1 MVQNSR
7 PSIRIDLNEFKLHLH
22 LKTRTQ
28 VTLHF
33 DSPSRRFYLSVIA
46 LVANEMKRLGKIK
59 SISLQDHLDLL
70 VLLNESIGGSAGS
83 SDKENLLHRI
93 YTKWRDTLPNLEEAP
108 LFKVLGK
115 KKDVEEGAAGKIYS
129 FTDVEKDE
137 WANLFEYMGSK
148 ENVRLKFAIDRI
160 GATLDDIVTVY
171 DESLNADAWKKFISS
186 LKEKKAEPDKPV
198 PGEVASIERM
208 AFSLPDKSSIAVL
221 PSVDMKGVIACLACG
236 KINPLSSKFCDECGQ
251 ELRKLIKTPPI
262 DYSKPKSYTPEY
274 LADKILTTRSA
285 LEGERK
291 LVTVLFAD
299 VANFTSMAEK
309 FDPEEVHQIMDGCFR
324 VLMDEIHK
332 YEGTVNH
339 FTADGV
345 MALFGAPVAHE
356 DHAQRACYAALSIQ
370 NAMADYGEKLK
381 KKYGIDFKIRIGLN
395 SGPVVVGSIG
405 DDLRMYYTAIGDTV
419 NLASRMEATAK
430 PGTVLVSGFT
440 HKLVRDWFKFEPL
453 GKAQVKGGEEPQE
466 AYELIRPSEVKT
478 KIEAAAVAGLT
489 KFVGRKREM
498 EALQEALER
507 TQSGSGQV
515 VGIVGEAGI
524 GKSRLILEMRRLYP
538 KEEYGYLEGRCLHYG
553 GSMAYLPLLDIL
565 RSYFE
570 MKEGEQEFLIKKKMK
585 GKIFELDG
593 KLETVLPPFQELL
606 SLKVKD
612 QAYLKLEPK
621 QKREKIFEAIRDL
634 FIRESQ
640 NKPLVLVFEDLHWI
654 DKTSEEFL
662 DYFIGWLA
670 NTPIL
675 LILLY
680 RPEYTHRWA
689 SRSYYHNL
697 RVDQL
702 SIPTSAELVQSIVK
716 EGEVVPELRDLIL
729 GKAAGNPFFIEELT
743 HSLLEN
749 GSIQK
754 KDHQY
759 FLSRRPS
766 DVQVPDT
773 IQGIIA
779 ARIDRLDESL
789 KRIMHVASVIGREFA
804 FRILQA
810 ITETKEELKSH
821 LLNLQGL
828 ELIYEKR
835 LFPELE
841 YIFKHALIQEVA
853 YNSLLL
859 KRRKEIHEKIG
870 RAIEE
875 IYPDRLEE
883 FYEML
888 AYHYSR
894 SDNLDK
900 ACQYLKLSGN
910 KAMKAYSNLE
920 AFHFYKDAI
929 AILKQKPETEKNKKE
944 CLDVILLMAIPMRLS
959 GYPED
964 SLKFL
969 EEGEKLC
976 KELGDKKSL
985 AIISNFIGMFH
996 SQTGDAALGKK
1007 YQEASF
1013 EEAEKIQDL
1022 ETMAPVSFGLCNS
1035 YVWEGE
1041 FRKIVNIAPRVIDLL
1056 EKAQREHDFFG
1067 HTLNIYSA
1075 LQAIYGL
1082 SLGLMGNFTKGEQL
1096 CEKALSFVHKINHL
1110 YSIGIAEYLYG
1121 FLFLFKGD
1129 GENGVKHLQSSIEYL
1144 EKSHGVMFLPQAWG
1158 GFGWGHFYLGELETA
1173 LKFLEKG
1180 LKMQM
1185 DLGFSFSFFH
1195 FYLSFVHLE
1204 LGNLDEAKV
1213 HAEQALN
1220 LAQTSHQKI
1229 WEGLSGIQLGRTLGK
1244 MKGSQLRKAEEQ
1256 ILKGMKIL
1264 DELETKPVYAWGCL
1278 FLGELYANAGQKE
1291 KAIETLKKA
1300 EAMCQE
1306 MGMDYWLARTKKVL
1320 EMVRI

>member
-1 MVQNSR
+1 MGQSPR

-22 LKTRTQ
+22 PKSRNQ
-28 VTLHF
+28 ITLHF

-46 LVANEMKRLGKIK
+46 LVVSEMKRLGKIK
-59 SISLQDHLDLL
+59 SISLQEHLDLL

-83 SDKENLLHRI
+83 SGKENLLHRI

-115 KKDVEEGAAGKIYS
+115 KKDVEEGATGKIYL

-137 WANLFEYMGSK
+137 WANLFEYTGSE

-160 GATLDDIVTVY
+160 GATLDDVAIVY
-171 DESLNADAWKKFISS
+171 DETLNAEAWKKFT
-186 LKEKKAEPDKPV
+186 
-198 PGEVASIERM
+198 
-208 AFSLPDKSSIAVL
+208 
-221 PSVDMKGVIACLACG
+221 
-236 KINPLSSKFCDECGQ
+236 NECGQ
-251 ELRKLIKTPPI
+251 ELRKLIKVPPI
-262 DYSKPKSYTPEY
+262 DYSKPKSYTPEF
-274 LADKILTTRSA
+274 LADKILTTRSS

-291 LVTVLFAD
+291 LVTVLFAG
-299 VANFTSMAEK
+299 VGSMADK
-309 FDPEEVHQIMDGCFR
+309 LDPEETYQIMDGCFR

-332 YEGTVNH
+332 YEGTINQ
-339 FTADGV
+339 FTGDGV

-370 NAMADYGEKLK
+370 NAMADYAEKLNK
-381 KKYGIDFKIRIGLN
+381 DYGIDFKMRIGLN
-395 SGPVVVGSIG
+395 SGPVVVGTIG
-405 DDLRMYYTAIGDTV
+405 DDLRMYYTSIGDTIS
-419 NLASRMEATAK
+419 LASRMEATAR
-430 PGTVLVSGFT
+430 PGTILSSGHT
-440 HKLVRDWFKFEPL
+440 YKLVRDWFKFESL
-453 GKAQVKGGEEPQE
+453 GKGERDPQE
-466 AYELIRPSEVKT
+466 AYELIRASEVKT

-507 TQSGSGQV
+507 TQSGSGQA

-524 GKSRLILEMRRLYP
+524 GKSRLILEMRREMRRLSP

-570 MKEGEQEFLIKKKMK
+570 IKEGEHEFLIKKRMK
-585 GKIFELDG
+585 EKIFELDE
-593 KLETVLPPFQELL
+593 KLKTVLSPFQELL
-606 SLKVKD
+606 SLKVEEE
-612 QAYLKLEPK
+612 AYLKLEPK
-621 QKREKIFEAIRDL
+621 EKREKIFEALRDL

-640 NKPLVLVFEDLHWI
+640 NKSLVLVFEDLHWI

-675 LILLY
+675 LIILY
-680 RPEYTHRWA
+680 RPEYTNRWT
-689 SRSYYHNL
+689 SKSYCHNVQ
-697 RVDQL
+697 VDQL
-702 SIPTSAELVQSIVK
+702 SIPTSAELVQSIL
-716 EGEVVPELRDLIL
+716 EGGEIVPELRDLIL
-729 GKAAGNPFFIEELT
+729 GKASGNPFFIEELT

-759 FLSRRPS
+759 FLSGRPS
-766 DVQVPDT
+766 DIQVPDT

-789 KRIMHVASVIGREFA
+789 KRIMYVASVIGREFA

-810 ITETKEELKSH
+810 ITEMKEELKSH
-821 LLNLQGL
+821 LLSLQGL

-888 AYHYSR
+888 AYHYSK
-894 SDNLDK
+894 SDDLDK

-910 KAMKAYSNLE
+910 KAVRSYSNLE
-920 AFHFYKDAI
+920 AFRFYKDAI
-929 AILKQKPETEKNKKE
+929 NILKQKPETEQNKKE
-944 CLDVILLMAIPMRLS
+944 RLEVILLMAVPIRILA
-959 GYPED
+959 YPED

-969 EEGEKLC
+969 EEGERLC

-985 AIISNFIGMFH
+985 AIISNFIGLFH
-996 SQTGDAALGKK
+996 VYTGDAALGRK
-1007 YQEASF
+1007 YLEASF
-1013 EEAEKIQDL
+1013 EEAEKIQDI

-1035 YVWEGE
+1035 YYWVGE
-1041 FRKIVNIAPRVIDLL
+1041 YRKIANIIPRVIDLL
-1056 EKAQREHDFFG
+1056 EKTQRGHEFFG
-1067 HTLNIYSA
+1067 MDANIYS
-1075 LQAIYGL
+1075 LLEGSYGS
-1082 SLGLMGNFTKGEQL
+1082 SLGILGEFTKGEQS
-1096 CEKALSFVHKINHL
+1096 CEKAISFAHKINHL
-1110 YSIGIAEYLYG
+1110 FSIGIAELNYVGL
-1121 FLFLFKGD
+1121 LLTKGD
-1129 GENGVKHLQSSIEYL
+1129 GENIVKHVQSSIEYL
-1144 EKSHGVMFLPQAWG
+1144 EKSQAVIYLPLAWSCL
-1158 GFGWGHFYLGELETA
+1158 GWGYCYLGELEAA
-1173 LKFLEKG
+1173 LKFTEKG

-1185 DLGFSFSFFH
+1185 DLGFPFPLIH
-1195 FYLSFVHLE
+1195 WCVSFVHFDSR
-1204 LGNLDEAKV
+1204 NLNEAKV

-1220 LAQTSHQKI
+1220 SAQTSHQKYF
-1229 WEGLSGIQLGRTLGK
+1229 EGMSWIQLGRILGK
-1244 MKGSQLRKAEEQ
+1244 IEGSQLRKAEEH

-1264 DELETKPVYAWGCL
+1264 DELETKPAYAWGCF
-1278 FLGELYANAGQKE
+1278 FLGEIYANAGQKE
-1291 KAIETLKKA
+1291 KAIENLKKA
-1300 EAMCQE
+1300 ETMFQE
-1306 MGMDYWLARTKKVL
+1306 MGMDYWLAQTRKLL

>member
-1 MVQNSR
+1 MVQSSR

-22 LKTRTQ
+22 PKSRTQ

-46 LVANEMKRLGKIK
+46 LVVNEMKKLGKIK
-59 SISLQDHLDLL
+59 SISLQEHLDLL

-83 SDKENLLHRI
+83 SEKENLLHRI
-93 YTKWRDTLPNLEEAP
+93 YTKWKDALPNLEEAP

-115 KKDVEEGAAGKIYS
+115 KKEAGEGATGKIYS

-137 WANLFEYMGSK
+137 WANLFEYMGSE

-160 GATLDDIVTVY
+160 GATLDDVVIVY
-171 DESLNADAWKKFISS
+171 DEALNADAWKKFSN
-186 LKEKKAEPDKPV
+186 K
-198 PGEVASIERM
+198 
-208 AFSLPDKSSIAVL
+208 
-221 PSVDMKGVIACLACG
+221 
-236 KINPLSSKFCDECGQ
+236 CGQ
-251 ELRKLIKTPPI
+251 ELRKFIKTPPI
-262 DYSKPKSYTPEY
+262 DYSKPKSYTPEF
-274 LADKILTTRSA
+274 LADKILMTRSA
-285 LEGERK
+285 LKGERK

-309 FDPEEVHQIMDGCFR
+309 LDPEEVYQIMDGCFR

-332 YEGTVNH
+332 YEGTINH
-339 FTADGV
+339 FSADGV
-345 MALFGAPVAHE
+345 VALFGAPVAHE

-381 KKYGIDFKIRIGLN
+381 KERGIDFKMRIGLN

-430 PGTVLVSGFT
+430 PGTILSSGHT
-440 HKLVRDWFKFEPL
+440 YKLVRDWFKFESL
-453 GKAQVKGGEEPQE
+453 GKAQVRGEEEPQE
-466 AYELIRPSEVKT
+466 VYELIRASEVKT
-478 KIEAAAVAGLT
+478 KIEAAAAAGLT
-489 KFVGRKREM
+489 KFVGRRREM
-498 EALQEALER
+498 EALQEALEKAR
-507 TQSGSGQV
+507 SGSGQV

-524 GKSRLILEMRRLYP
+524 GKSRLILEMRREMRRLFP

-570 MKEGEQEFLIKKKMK
+570 IKEGEHEFLIKKKMK
-585 GKIFELDG
+585 EKIFEVDE
-593 KLETVLPPFQELL
+593 KLKTVLPPFQELL
-606 SLKVKD
+606 SLKVENE
-612 QAYLKLEPK
+612 AYLKLEPK
-621 QKREKIFEAIRDL
+621 QKRERIFEALRDL
-634 FIRESQ
+634 FVRESQ

-702 SIPTSAELVQSIVK
+702 SIPTSAELVQSILK

-759 FLSRRPS
+759 FLGRRPS

-828 ELIYEKR
+828 EFIYEKR

-841 YIFKHALIQEVA
+841 YIFKHALTQEVA

-888 AYHYSR
+888 AYHYSK
-894 SDNLDK
+894 SDDLDK

-910 KAMKAYSNLE
+910 KAMRSCSNFEAY
-920 AFHFYKDAI
+920 HFYKDAI
-929 AILKQKPETEKNKKE
+929 GILKQKPETEQNKKE
-944 CLDVILLMAIPMRLS
+944 RVEVILLMAIPIRILA
-959 GYPED
+959 YPED
-964 SLKFL
+964 PLKFL
-969 EEGEKLC
+969 EEGERLS
-976 KELGDKKSL
+976 KELGDKKSF
-985 AIISNFIGMFH
+985 AAISNLIGLFH
-996 SQTGDAALGKK
+996 AFTGNPALGRK

-1013 EEAEKIQDL
+1013 EEAEKIEDI

-1035 YVWEGE
+1035 YFWEGE
-1041 FRKIVNIAPRVIDLL
+1041 YRKIVNIAPRVIHLL
-1056 EKAQREHDFFG
+1056 EKTQREHEFFG
-1067 HTLNIYSA
+1067 MAANVYTV
-1075 LQAIYGL
+1075 LQYFYGL
-1082 SLGLMGNFTKGEQL
+1082 SLGILGNFTKGEQL
-1096 CEKALSFVHKINHL
+1096 CEKALSFAHKINHL
-1110 YSIGIAEYLYG
+1110 ISIGTAELAYG
-1121 FLFLFKGD
+1121 GVFLFEGD
-1129 GENGVKHLQSSIEYL
+1129 GKNAVKHYQSGIEYL
-1144 EKSHGVMFLPQAWG
+1144 EKSQGVMWGPQAWTG
-1158 GFGWGHFYLGELETA
+1158 LGHGYYLLGELETA
-1173 LKFLEKG
+1173 LKFMEKG
-1180 LKMQM
+1180 LKMRTDIRFPVPLIHWNLSLVHF
-1185 DLGFSFSFFH
+1185 DLGD
-1195 FYLSFVHLE
+1195 L
-1204 LGNLDEAKV
+1204 NEAKA
-1213 HAEQALN
+1213 HAEQAVN
-1220 LAQTSHQKI
+1220 LAQASHQK
-1229 WEGLSGIQLGRTLGK
+1229 WLEGLSQLQLGRIFGK
-1244 MKGSQLRKAEEQ
+1244 MEGSQLHKAEEY
-1256 ILKGMKIL
+1256 ILQGIKML
-1264 DELETKPVYAWGCL
+1264 EELELKSFYAQGYL
-1278 FLGELYANAGQKE
+1278 FLGELYADAWRKE
-1291 KAIETLKKA
+1291 KALENLKKA
-1300 EAMCQE
+1300 EAMFQE
-1306 MGMDYWLARTKKVL
+1306 MGMDYWLVRTKKL
-1320 EMVRI
+1320 LQMLQSKS